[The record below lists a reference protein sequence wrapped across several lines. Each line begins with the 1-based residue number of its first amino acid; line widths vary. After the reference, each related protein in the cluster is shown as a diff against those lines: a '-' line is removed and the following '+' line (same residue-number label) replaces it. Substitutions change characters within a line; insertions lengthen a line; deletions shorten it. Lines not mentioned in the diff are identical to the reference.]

1 MNVLN
6 NILAILLWIWNY
18 YKIKFKNSEYKVMK
32 QFISFL
38 KRLKSGLKRDE
49 MRQDDIP
56 PHFLKINFNNIF
68 YLTKYF

>member
-1 MNVLN
+1 
-6 NILAILLWIWNY
+6 
-18 YKIKFKNSEYKVMK
+18 MK

-49 MRQDDIP
+49 MSQDDIP